1 MLEPSTKILD
11 HIVHLTPPGTVEL
24 ASQQFRDLGLNVI
37 PGGAHTGGLTA
48 NALVILATGSYLE
61 LISFTHPASHY
72 PPSSPDRQ
80 KRDANPWSHKH
91 PGWIDYAF
99 LGASDPDV
107 PIARIINERARLD
120 GSGVEYEPEVTGGRV
135 REDGKTMKWMITA
148 PSEER
153 RRGTLPFFCGDVT
166 PREWRVSI
174 RGVEDAPLDYLR
186 RRIRFD
192 MLTLYP
198 KPSQVPI
205 DPPSNSK
212 HPSGVLG
219 IAHVRILVLAESLDA
234 QSAQLTSVVGDPPVE
249 HSSSGYTWSLETPH
263 SGLGVL
269 KPRLILSVPVDEEEE
284 GYLAERGPGIYEI
297 AFWVGPEGKEGTS
310 ATPYGKIVWQVEAT

>member
-24 ASQQFRDLGLNVI
+24 ASQQFRDLGFNVI
-37 PGGAHTGGLTA
+37 PGGMHTGGLTA

-107 PIARIINERARLD
+107 SITRIINERARLD

-135 REDGKTMKWMITA
+135 REDGKTLKWMITA

-166 PREWRVSI
+166 PREWR
-174 RGVEDAPLDYLR
+174 
-186 RRIRFD
+186 
-192 MLTLYP
+192 
-198 KPSQVPI
+198 VPI

-269 KPRLILSVPVDEEEE
+269 KPRLILSVPVDSEEEE
-284 GYLAERGPGIYEI
+284 YLAERGPGIYEI

-310 ATPYGKIVWQVEAT
+310 ATPYGKIVWQVEVT